1 MRSSSIENGGTLST
15 ASLARHS
22 HREPSSNALSQD
34 TFSCLQA
41 ETLFDKNEIL
51 TKPPNIY

>member
-15 ASLARHS
+15 VSLARHS

-41 ETLFDKNEIL
+41 DTLFDKNEIL